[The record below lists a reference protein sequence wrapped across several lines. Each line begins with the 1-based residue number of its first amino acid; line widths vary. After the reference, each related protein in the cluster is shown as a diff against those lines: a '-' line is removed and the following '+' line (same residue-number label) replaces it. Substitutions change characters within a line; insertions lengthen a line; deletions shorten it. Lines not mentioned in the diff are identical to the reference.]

1 MNQIQVG
8 QVDTTHVNNNNKA
21 GQILTDL
28 VTPCALNLDEWST
41 DRTPCKARRQILAVG
56 RDKLKVWAEQYFTLG
71 TLHSLP
77 PLPSTL
83 FLTLP
88 SS

>member
-28 VTPCALNLDEWST
+28 VTPCALNLDE
-41 DRTPCKARRQILAVG
+41 
-56 RDKLKVWAEQYFTLG
+56 
-71 TLHSLP
+71 
-77 PLPSTL
+77 
-83 FLTLP
+83 
-88 SS
+88 